1 MSQKH
6 FIKDVVRG
14 EIHDDVH
21 TLDTYSVDAS
31 IFQVQPDTVVFPKD
45 LEDVKS
51 IVRRV
56 ATLKQE
62 GVPISVTPRAA
73 GTCMSGGSLTQSV
86 MLDMTK
92 HFGGID
98 EVDRQHKRISAG
110 SGAFYRDIEHKT
122 LAQGLLFPPYTS
134 SKDLC
139 AIGGM
144 IGNNASGEKS
154 LRYGATTNWV
164 RSVHVV
170 LSDGEEYEFGPLTSH
185 QLELKKK
192 LDTHEGYIYREIT
205 KLVDDNGAVIEAA
218 RPHVRKNAAGY
229 ALWRLW
235 NDQKTEFNLAKLFVG
250 SQGTLGVV
258 TGTTLNL
265 VDNPKTTR
273 MIAIAIDSLPHL
285 AEAIKLVLADRP
297 EGLEVYDKHTYE
309 LAKIYLPEDAAR
321 TTMSEGNEMVL
332 FAQFAE
338 HTEDQTDQAAK
349 ICMGVLERHGFK
361 VLYVQD
367 RDEADSYW
375 KIRRASFKLLK
386 EHAHGTKR
394 AAPFIEDTIV
404 NTTHYGEFVASLE
417 AILADYDMT
426 YTYAGHIGDGSIRL
440 IPLVDME
447 ADDAAT
453 KIFDLAR
460 RVYELV
466 FAFGGSMSVD
476 HNDGLIR
483 TPFLEHMYGKEV
495 TDLFEK
501 TKQIFDPLNI
511 FNPGKKVN
519 GDLSYSLA
527 HVRKSNNP

>member
-6 FIKDVVRG
+6 FLTDIVHG
-14 EIHDDVH
+14 ELHDDVK
-21 TLDTYSVDAS
+21 TLDAYSVDAS
-31 IFQVQPDTVVFPKD
+31 IFQVQPDVVVYPKD
-45 LEDVKS
+45 LDDVKA

-56 ATLKQE
+56 TTLKQE

-92 HFGGID
+92 HFHGIGSVD
-98 EVDRQHKRISAG
+98 EQHKRISVGA
-110 SGAFYRDIEHKT
+110 GAFYRDVEHKT
-122 LAQGLLFPPYTS
+122 LAHGLLFPPYTS

-170 LSDGEEYEFGPLTSH
+170 LADGEEYEFGPLTPH
-185 QLELKKK
+185 QLDAKKK

-205 KLVDDNGAVIEAA
+205 KLIDESEQVIDRA
-218 RPHVRKNAAGY
+218 RPHTRKNAAGY

-235 NDQKTEFNLAKLFVG
+235 NDKKTEFNLAKLFVG
-250 SQGTLGVV
+250 SQGTLGIT
-258 TGTTLNL
+258 TGATLNL
-265 VDNPKTTR
+265 IDIPKTTR

-285 AEAIKLVLADRP
+285 AEAIKLVLAERP

-309 LAKIYLPEDAAR
+309 LAKIYMPEDAAR

-338 HTEDQTDQAAK
+338 STEDQTDHAAK
-349 ICMGVLERHGFK
+349 ICMKVIERHGFR
-361 VLYVQD
+361 VLYVED
-367 RDEADSYW
+367 DKDAESYW

-394 AAPFIEDTIV
+394 AAPFIEDTII
-404 NTTHYGEFVASLE
+404 NTNHYGEFVASLE

-447 ADDAAT
+447 AEDAAT
-453 KIFDLAR
+453 KIFDLGR
-460 RVYELV
+460 RIYELT

-495 TDLFEK
+495 VELFER
-501 TKQIFDPLNI
+501 TKQIFDPLGI
-511 FNPGKKVN
+511 FNPGKKVH